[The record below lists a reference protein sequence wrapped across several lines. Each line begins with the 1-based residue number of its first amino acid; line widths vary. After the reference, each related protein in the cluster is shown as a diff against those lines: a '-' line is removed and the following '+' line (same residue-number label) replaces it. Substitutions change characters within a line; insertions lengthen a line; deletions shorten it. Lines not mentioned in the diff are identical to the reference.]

1 MFSKIN
7 FKSLI
12 VFTFLNCF
20 IVVNAIAHPAAIFH
34 NDPPITNYSQDFE
47 GLTANA
53 APETAGASDL
63 DNDGWKVAGSVY
75 NGIVNEEQD
84 YPGAWEY
91 FYGWFVAPNIN
102 TAFVSVATGDDTKD
116 DSGINY
122 LNVFSNYEDTAHAD
136 GTQVVESFTARIY
149 TISED
154 DIGKIFTF
162 SFDAKRPEA
171 QDDGFGGDTSPAVS
185 NGCTTPCTAGAF
197 IKTIDAHD
205 AYATTNYIAEDMS
218 NISQSEWT
226 SYTLTLDLS
235 DPLLVEQALQV
246 GFENRTNNYNN
257 TGVYYDNISISLDDP
272 VSEDEGE
279 FVPFPVLMLML
290 LSLLL
295 VGTGYS
301 SYRIF
306 K

>member
-7 FKSLI
+7 FKSLF

-63 DNDGWKVAGSVY
+63 DNDGWKVAGNVY
-75 NGIVNEEQD
+75 LGETSENE

-91 FYGWFVAPNIN
+91 FYGWFEAPNVN
-102 TAFVSVATGDDTKD
+102 EAFVSVATGDDTKN
-116 DSGINY
+116 DSGVNY
-122 LNVFSNYEDTAHAD
+122 LNVFSDYQNQDHPNK
-136 GTQVVESFTARIY
+136 VIESFTARIY
-149 TISED
+149 TISAD
-154 DIGKIFTF
+154 DIGKVLTF

-171 QDDGFGGDTSPAVS
+171 ADDGFGGDTSPAVG

-205 AYATTNYIAEDMS
+205 GYATTNYISEDMS

-226 SYTLTLDLS
+226 SYTLTIDLS
-235 DPLLVEQALQV
+235 DPLLEEQALQV
-246 GFENRTNNYNN
+246 GFENRTDNYNN
-257 TGVYYDNISISLDDP
+257 TGVYYDNISISLGDP

-279 FVPFPVLMLML
+279 FVPFPAPMLML
-290 LSLLL
+290 LSLVLF
-295 VGTGYS
+295 GAGYS